1 MATEK
6 ITFEQFMETVEE
18 QNTAFIQDLHDY
30 LLASGCKVAFEQ
42 KKNGMLASFKLG
54 KPPRAVCN
62 FLFRKHGMLVRIYG
76 ENIYKYDDFMQTLP
90 EEMVASIAASGDC
103 GRMVSGTCSTNC
115 KGYDVTIRGERFQ
128 KCRYG
133 AFELLI
139 VAESTSF
146 IKAFVEHEIEARV
159 EG

>member
-1 MATEK
+1 MAQEK
-6 ITFEQFMETVEE
+6 ITFDQFLDTVEN
-18 QNTAFIQDLHDY
+18 QNKPFIQDLHDY
-30 LLASGCKVAFEQ
+30 LLDSGCKVAFEQ

-62 FLFRKHGMLVRIYG
+62 FLFRKQGMLVRIYG
-76 ENIYKYDDFMQTLP
+76 ENTYKYDEFMQTLP

-115 KGYDVTIRGERFQ
+115 KGYDVTIRGERYQ
-128 KCRYG
+128 KCRYS

-139 VAESTSF
+139 TAESDSF
-146 IKAFVEHEIEARV
+146 IKAFVEHEISARTSS
-159 EG
+159 